1 MKILEVYPTLTH
13 PVNAGNKQWLLSQV
27 SILKDLGHDV
37 YIVCVDVPGLK
48 EKYDEEGYIET
59 KQYWGDHVF
68 VYKPSFVF
76 RLWSS
81 LCINLRK
88 RLYGGF
94 FKCDNLYPWGLGNYI
109 EKLNEEYGFDV
120 CIVNYYW
127 LSKAL
132 NYITTP
138 IKAINTHDIFSF
150 RNLSTHSKIAWMC
163 TTPNEEAKGLMRAE
177 YLFALQDEEA
187 IFFKHLCPS
196 KKVLTVYC
204 PYKTTELPLVK
215 NHNLVML
222 ASSNALNIK
231 GVKWF
236 CENIFPDI
244 IEAFPDVK
252 LVLGGYICNVLTD
265 YKNHHHIEM
274 IGCVDDPADLYKYG
288 NIAINPCDDGTG
300 LKIKTFEALSYGRIA
315 MTHPHSTIG
324 IYKKEQSPVFY
335 STKAVEWVSYLNDL
349 WTNEKLLATKMSQ
362 SIEYIE
368 DMNNHIMREYKE
380 LKHNN

>member
-27 SILKDLGHDV
+27 NILKELGHEV

-59 KQYWGDHVF
+59 KYYWGNYVF
-68 VYKPSFVF
+68 VYRPSFVY

-81 LCINLRK
+81 LCIKLRK
-88 RLYGGF
+88 RLNGGF

-109 EKLNEEYGFDV
+109 EKLNNKIGFDV

-132 NYITTP
+132 KSITTP

-163 TTPNEEAKGLMRAE
+163 TTPNEEAKGLMRSD
-177 YLFALQDEEA
+177 YIFALQDEEA

-196 KKVLTVYC
+196 KNVLTVYC
-204 PYKTTELPLVK
+204 PYKTKELPVVN

-231 GVKWF
+231 GVRWF
-236 CENIFPDI
+236 CSNIFPYI
-244 IEAFPDVK
+244 IKDFPDVK
-252 LVLGGYICNVLTD
+252 LVLGGYICNVLSEFEN
-265 YKNHHHIEM
+265 YPHIEL
-274 IGCVDDPADLYKYG
+274 IGCVDDPSELYRLG

-300 LKIKTFEALSYGRIA
+300 LKIKTFEALSYGRIS

-324 IYKKEQSPVFY
+324 IYKKENSPVFY
-335 STKAVEWVSYLNDL
+335 SDNAREWVEFLKMIWREDNIL
-349 WTNEKLLATKMSQ
+349 KEKMAQ
-362 SIEYIE
+362 SVEYIE
-368 DMNNHIMREYKE
+368 DMNQFIKCEYMK
-380 LKHNN
+380 LG